1 MKKTLLSILLSAALA
16 LGGVPA
22 AAFAAMNA
30 QVAGSEENSQTR
42 ASAKP
47 TSPEDITELLDAGP
61 YVGGEAIATVS
72 SDVIFI
78 PETPTG
84 ELAEVICAHLFDTEG
99 ETFERSTGTYLP
111 ETALEGAREGDEVVS
126 SEDVQVSTYLLSSN
140 SLTTR
145 ELLEYLAEDPRV
157 LDCSP
162 NYLYTMDPADDEG
175 AGDDVNGE
183 ADAGD
188 EGIGD
193 VTDDTAPEDADDAA
207 ADDVS
212 ANDPGVATAAG
223 QEDLASSPASLANS
237 ASNAGD
243 AAPSD
248 AATLAAA
255 PTTSFAP
262 NAPADVTAT
271 LDASPLQWAFNRSTP
286 CYKGTLD
293 PLSIVGAPAW
303 NTGATDS
310 SGIVAVV
317 DTGVDITHPDLA
329 GAIADV
335 SPYMRAAGGTAHGF
349 NAFSPTS
356 EPLDD
361 YGHGTHVAGIIAA
374 PGNGF
379 GVTGAANGAKIL
391 PVKVGDSSGQFPTSQ
406 IAEGYA
412 YLQRLVK
419 AGADLRVVNNSWS
432 GPYKDPALDLAV
444 SELGSLG
451 VVSVFAS
458 GNNGLDIDG
467 KNFTAASLEYNQYAI
482 VVDSIDENGKLSRFS
497 NRGKKTTDVCA
508 PGSGILST
516 TMTGV
521 AGVYLPAVM
530 RASSS
535 SYLGFSSQSDV
546 DALQAHTAAGASIG
560 SLDEAVSLDGEGGS
574 LAISGKQLVS
584 ARPDDQFDTAS
595 KRIILNIPVDESRL
609 SEASMLGCSA
619 RFQGKTTTK
628 AWLEVMGENGN
639 WLKDGKEQV
648 LTSGSWG
655 AVSLNLSSLCS
666 SSSKKIAV
674 FHDAQ
679 GRAYIQASLCLSA
692 KNLAAASSSLYL
704 DAVGVGSTSFHYGFM
719 SGTSMAAPAVSGL
732 AAVLT
737 TSIPSYTTLDAAIRA
752 AKASNILISS
762 ARKTS
767 ALANACASGGIVD
780 PTAFPAAIANGHT
793 PYIGNISATAEAGT
807 GAVLVTL
814 TGSGFGA
821 QASDV
826 SLTDSADDDMWYE
839 IVSWSD
845 GQIVLR
851 LASSQGSS
859 QLEASVTNSAGES
872 SEAAPASI
880 YAGASEPSDPSDP
893 SDPSKPGDHG
903 GSSEGGDPSAPDGD
917 DSGSGSAR
925 AAAGT
930 AHGNVPAT
938 GDASVPTA
946 AIVICAFLGTGVIVC
961 AVVLLRKRR

>member
-162 NYLYTMDPADDEG
+162 NYLYTMDPVDGEGAEDEG
-175 AGDDVNGE
+175 AEESDD
-183 ADAGD
+183 
-188 EGIGD
+188 
-193 VTDDTAPEDADDAA
+193 APEDANDA
-207 ADDVS
+207 S
-212 ANDPGVATAAG
+212 AATAAG
-223 QEDLASSPASLANS
+223 QEDPANPPAPLASDAS
-237 ASNAGD
+237 D
-243 AAPSD
+243 TAA
-248 AATLAAA
+248 LAAS
-255 PTTSFAP
+255 PVSSFAP
-262 NAPADVTAT
+262 DAPADATAT
-271 LDASPLQWAFNRSTP
+271 VDASPLQWVFNRTTS

-293 PLSIVGAPAW
+293 PLSIVGPPAW
-303 NTGATDS
+303 NTGAADS

-317 DTGVDITHPDLA
+317 DTGVDIAHPDLA

-335 SPYMRAAGGTAHGF
+335 SPYVGAAGGTAHGF
-349 NAFSPTS
+349 NAFSPVS

-391 PVKVGDSSGQFPTSQ
+391 PVKVGDSNGQFPTSR

-458 GNNGLDIDG
+458 GNNGLNIDG
-467 KNFTAASLEYNQYAI
+467 KNFTAASLEDNQYAI
-482 VVDSIDENGKLSRFS
+482 VVDSIDENGTISRFS

-516 TMTGV
+516 TMTGA
-521 AGVYLPAVM
+521 AGIYLPAAM

-546 DALQAHTAAGASIG
+546 DSLQARTAAGTSIG
-560 SLDEAVSLDGEGGS
+560 SLDEVVSLDGEGGS

-584 ARPDDQFDTAS
+584 ARPVDQFDTAS
-595 KRIILNIPVDESRL
+595 KRIVLNIPVDESKL
-609 SEASMLGCSA
+609 NEASMLGCSA

-628 AWLEVMGENGN
+628 AWLEVMSEDGS
-639 WLKDGKEQV
+639 WLKGGEEQT

-666 SSSKKIAV
+666 SRAKKIAV

-704 DAVGVGSTSFHYGFM
+704 DAVGMGSASFHYGFM

-737 TSIPSYTTLDAAIRA
+737 SSIPSYTTLDAAIRA

-762 ARKTS
+762 AHKTS
-767 ALANACASGGIVD
+767 PLANVCASGGIVD
-780 PTAFPAAIANGHT
+780 PTAFAAAIANDRT

-859 QLEASVTNSAGES
+859 QLEASVTNSSGES

-880 YAGASEPSDPSDP
+880 YAGASDPSDP
-893 SDPSKPGDHG
+893 GEPSKPGDHG
-903 GSSEGGDPSAPDGD
+903 GSGEDGDPSTTGGD

-930 AHGNVPAT
+930 ARGSVPAT
-938 GDASVPTA
+938 GDASVPA
-946 AIVICAFLGTGVIVC
+946 AAVVVCAFLGTGVIVC